1 MFSHASIHE
10 PPLEDNA
17 QQDFHSK
24 RALSTPITSSSRLQ
38 ALLTV
43 QNLKLLLLKS
53 APPTPQKGFAPV
65 KGGGASGLAQR
76 CRVGSLNFLT
86 NGATPHLLN

>member
-24 RALSTPITSSSRLQ
+24 RALSTPIASSSRLQ
-38 ALLTV
+38 APMAV
-43 QNLKLLLLKS
+43 HNLKLLSLKS
-53 APPTPQKGFAPV
+53 ATPTPQKGFAPV
-65 KGGGASGLAQR
+65 QGGKPSGIAQQ

-86 NGATPHLLN
+86 NGATPHL